1 MYTLQAD
8 EKSTPVMIYSS
19 DKLIRGEV
27 VTKASALVSGWL
39 RTQGAPT
46 YMHVL
51 KASVISLASGT
62 PRATNFEEIYFPT
75 VECLAFHITPP
86 AKDPL
91 DYEPDEKN
99 RIMQP
104 MSLVV
109 GGSFLFQGKL
119 RVSAMTDL
127 PTTMEGNRLSWLSFY
142 ELVVTN
148 PLLPQMRLSVQMA
161 LISAARITYGLGQQA
176 S

>member
-8 EKSTPVMIYSS
+8 EKITPVMIYSS

-27 VTKASALVSGWL
+27 VTKSSALVSRWL

-51 KASVISLASGT
+51 KANVLSFSSGA
-62 PRATNFEEIYFPT
+62 PRVNNFEEIYFPT
-75 VECLAFHITPP
+75 IDCLAFHLTPP
-86 AKDPL
+86 NVDPL
-91 DYEPDEKN
+91 DYETTEQN

-104 MSLVV
+104 MTLLA
-109 GGSFLFQGKL
+109 GSFLLQGKL

-127 PTTMEGNRLSWLSFY
+127 PTTMEGNRLPWLSFY
-142 ELVVTN
+142 EISVSN
-148 PLLPQMRLSVQMA
+148 PALPQMHLNVPMA
-161 LISAARITYGLGQQA
+161 LINAAHITYGIGQ
-176 S
+176 